1 MTKASQVS
9 LLRVPQLDLRMEE
22 AEDEVKVD
30 WGVSQLET
38 RELQVTPAFTQVKM
52 RGRPVSDI
60 QT

>member
-9 LLRVPQLDLRMEE
+9 LLCVPQLDLHMEE

-38 RELQVTPAFTQVKM
+38 RELQVTPTFTQVKCE
-52 RGRPVSDI
+52 GVPP
-60 QT
+60 